1 MIPRSCPRCGGDLF
15 LERDEYHDYY
25 LHCLQCGDTRDI
37 KPLEPLKL
45 VRGIGNRMKT
55 GGKR

>member
-37 KPLEPLKL
+37 KPLEPLKM
-45 VRGIGNRMKT
+45 VGNKMRA